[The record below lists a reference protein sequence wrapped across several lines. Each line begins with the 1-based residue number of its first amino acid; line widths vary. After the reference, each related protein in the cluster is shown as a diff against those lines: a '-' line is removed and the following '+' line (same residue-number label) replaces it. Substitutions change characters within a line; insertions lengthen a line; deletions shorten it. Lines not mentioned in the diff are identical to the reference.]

1 MFSRINT
8 KKKLLVFPILFIV
21 IVIVV
26 SFFYLHFNKLANT
39 RNSISE
45 QTQNL
50 SDAVLKTRFAAY
62 KFLMSPTENEKGNI
76 EKLFVKLQ
84 EDVITLQKRLY
95 IPENIKLL
103 DNVNQNLKDYLENFN
118 IYSLQKEDSIKLKEL
133 MTHMVKLGEDTEVKL
148 FQVKDSVSKLRDD
161 AYSTFNQILIIL
173 MICSIIIFIAISIFF
188 SNLIVTSIND
198 FKLGLSSFFKYL
210 NKEANEVIFL
220 NDTALD
226 EFGDMSKMVNENI
239 RQVEKVINE
248 DNALIEDAKLVMQRV
263 NNGWYSQFIEKS
275 THNTSLEEFKNNVN
289 EMIKST
295 RDRFIEVDE
304 VLEQYTKHNYIP
316 TLKLKP
322 NDEKAGVFER
332 LVDGINN
339 LQQSITNMLI
349 ENKSNGLTLGESSN
363 ILLNNVNKLNGSS
376 NSAATSLEETAAALE
391 EVTSNI
397 RQTTD
402 NIAKMANYSNN
413 VTSSV
418 QEGEK
423 LAKQTNISMDEI
435 NEQVQS
441 INEAI
446 SIIDQIAFQTNI
458 LSLNAA
464 VEAATAGEAGKGFA
478 VVAQEVRNLASRSA
492 EAAKEIKNLVENATS
507 KANHGKTIAGNMIE
521 GYEKLNENISL
532 TIGLI
537 KDVEG
542 ASKEQLLGIEQI
554 NDAVNALDQQ
564 TQQNAMIASQTH
576 DVAIVTDKIAK
587 LIVTNSDANEFNGK
601 DDVKGKSIKK

>member
-1 MFSRINT
+1 MFSHINT
-8 KKKLLVFPILFIV
+8 KKKLLVFPILFMLIV
-21 IVIVV
+21 LVV

-50 SDAVLKTRFAAY
+50 SDAVLKTRFSAY
-62 KFLMSPTENEKGNI
+62 KFLMAPTENEKGNI
-76 EKLFVKLQ
+76 EKQFIKLQ
-84 EDVITLQKRLY
+84 EDILTLQKRLY

-118 IYSLQKEDSIKLKEL
+118 IYSLQKVESLKLKET
-133 MTHMVKLGEDTEVKL
+133 MSSMVQLGEDTEKKL
-148 FQVKDSVSKLRDD
+148 FQVKDNMTKLRDD
-161 AYSTFNQILIIL
+161 AYSTFNQILIVL
-173 MICSIIIFIAISIFF
+173 MICSIIVFIAISIFF
-188 SNLIVTSIND
+188 SNIIVKSINN
-198 FKLGLSSFFKYL
+198 FKIGLSSFFCYL

-220 NDTALD
+220 DDTALD

-239 RQVEKVINE
+239 RQVQKIINE
-248 DNALIEDAKLVMQRV
+248 DNSLIEDAKLVMQRV

-322 NDEKAGVFER
+322 NDEKGGVFER
-332 LVDGINN
+332 LVNGINN

-537 KDVEG
+537 KDIEG

-576 DVAIVTDKIAK
+576 DVAIITDKIAK

-601 DDVKGKSIKK
+601 NDVKVKSIKK